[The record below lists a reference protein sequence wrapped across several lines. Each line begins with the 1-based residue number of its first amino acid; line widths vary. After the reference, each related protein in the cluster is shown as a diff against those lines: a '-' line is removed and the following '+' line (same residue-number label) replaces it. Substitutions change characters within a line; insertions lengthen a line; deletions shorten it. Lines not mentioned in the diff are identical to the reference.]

1 MLMGKGSEIKKP
13 QITQDGGSHLKKK
26 HYLCNLKK
34 HQYGHNRSFEPTF
47 VGSIV

>member
-13 QITQDGGSHLKKK
+13 QITQDGGSHLKKN
-26 HYLCNLKK
+26 HLCTLKK